1 MTLSQKTI
9 DKFVSEALAIEAE
22 EAKDAGKLGYMA
34 RAFVQATLPHRKIEG
49 NEFVRTNG
57 HFTLTMLA
65 PSAIG
70 LPYGSIPRLLLAW
83 LSTEAVKT
91 KQRELVLG
99 DSLSAFMR
107 QLDLVPTGG
116 RWGTITRLREQTKRL
131 FTTYINCTYSDI
143 DKFQTGNRLIVED
156 AAIWWNPKQP
166 GQTALWESTVLL
178 AESFYQE
185 VIASPVPLDMRA
197 LKSLRSSP
205 MALDLYCWLTY
216 RMSYLKRHTEIPW
229 GALQAQFGA
238 NYPTTTRGRLDFK
251 RNLLKHMGKIH
262 AVYKEANV
270 FPGDKGL
277 ILRPSRP
284 HIKKRGVSVLI
295 TKE

>member
-1 MTLSQKTI
+1 MTLSQKNV
-9 DKFVSEALAIEAE
+9 DKLVSEALAIEAE
-22 EAKDAGKLGYMA
+22 EAKEAGAIGYMA
-34 RAFVQATLPHRKIEG
+34 RALVQATLPHRETEG

-57 HFTLTMLA
+57 AFTLTMLT
-65 PSAIG
+65 PSKIG
-70 LPYGSIPRLLLAW
+70 LPYGSMPRLLLAW

-91 KQRELVLG
+91 KQRELVMG

-116 RWGTITRLREQTKRL
+116 RWGTITRLKEQAKRL
-131 FTTYINCTYSDI
+131 FSTSINCSYD
-143 DKFQTGNRLIVED
+143 DKQGFQTVNRQIAESAML
-156 AAIWWNPKQP
+156 WWSPKSP

-178 AESFYQE
+178 TESFFQE
-185 VIASPVPLDMRA
+185 VITSPVPLDMRA
-197 LKSLRSSP
+197 LKALRSSP

-238 NYPTTTRGRLDFK
+238 NYPSTTRGRLDFK

-262 AVYKEANV
+262 TVYKEANV
-270 FPGDKGL
+270 FQGDKGL
-277 ILRPSRP
+277 ILKPSRP
-284 HIKKRGVSVLI
+284 HIRKRGVSVLI